1 MMIQLLSFNASVY
14 TLTENRAK
22 ITISD
27 AVQHLYHFCATLP
40 TDPYVDTVPLFI
52 FSESVED
59 GAITGRVILPNSVH
73 ASVREACSQSR
84 WKTEKFARRD
94 AAFEAYVALFHAG
107 LVSDHLLPI
116 RGTDEAAIEAHSA
129 VEKIASLVEVPEQ
142 LNAWAEI
149 GQEWQKAGNLY
160 TSAVVIDH
168 NGEALSEMEM
178 LLPRALP
185 SIPNFELHWDHGV
198 SFTAIISM
206 SSPTPLHQDYIASAA
221 QATGL
226 LLSSIYQRRMN
237 AGQFDFAALFI
248 APDIRDLEAWTEPF
262 RGTRRA
268 DTLLDITEASSNI
281 GIVRDMNKYGTAHV
295 FRDVLRIHFDASDD
309 AAQCAMVVDWERT
322 PETDYLK
329 LTRLSKRADFL
340 HELHPRV
347 QEAVG
352 VPGFIYIPAS
362 ECEVD
367 NLPFAYSRFALFI
380 PSIMHQVEIGFIVE
394 NLCRTLLSSVQFKD
408 LSLVMT
414 ATSAP
419 AARERTDYQCMEFL
433 VGFGSYKSNV
443 PSQLTDSQFQGR

>member
-1 MMIQLLSFNASVY
+1 MIQLLSFTASVY
-14 TLTENRAK
+14 RLTENRAK
-22 ITISD
+22 ITLND

-40 TDPYVDTVPLFI
+40 ADPYVDTRPIFI

-59 GAITGRVILPNSVH
+59 GAITGRVILPNSIH
-73 ASVREACSQSR
+73 ASVREACSQSK

-94 AAFEAYVALFHAG
+94 AALEAYVALFHAG

-116 RGTDEAAIEAHSA
+116 RGIDEAAIEAHSA
-129 VEKIASLVEVPEQ
+129 VEKIASLVEVPER

-149 GQEWQKAGNLY
+149 GQEWQEAENLY

-178 LLPRALP
+178 LLPRASP

-198 SFTAIISM
+198 SFTATISI
-206 SSPTPLHQDYIASAA
+206 SSPAPHCQNYIASAA

-226 LLSSIYQRRMN
+226 LLSSIYQRRMD
-237 AGQFDFAALFI
+237 ARQLDFVALFI
-248 APDIRDLEAWTEPF
+248 APNTRDLEAWTELY
-262 RGTRRA
+262 RGIRRA
-268 DTLLDITEASSNI
+268 DTLLDTKEASSNI
-281 GIVRDMNKYGTAHV
+281 GIIRDMSEYGTAHV
-295 FRDVLRIHFDASDD
+295 FQDVLHRQSDASND
-309 AAQCAMVVDWERT
+309 AAECAMVIDWETT

-340 HELHPRV
+340 HDLHPRV
-347 QEAVG
+347 PGAAVG
-352 VPGFIYIPAS
+352 PRFKYLPISG
-362 ECEVD
+362 CEVD

-380 PSIMHQVEIGFIVE
+380 PSIMHQVEIGFVVE
-394 NLCRTLLSSVQFKD
+394 NLCRTLLFSVQFKD

-419 AARERTDYQCMEFL
+419 AAQERTDYQCMEFL
-433 VGFGSYKSNV
+433 VGLGSCNSNV
-443 PSQLTDSQFQGR
+443 PSQDTDSQFEGR